1 MMKELRRD
9 HILSLL
15 KKHKKME
22 NSNLQKEL
30 FCSPSTLRREL
41 LLLEKE
47 GLIRRYRGG
56 VVLEVEKNHVI
67 STRYREN
74 VMILEKEHIAE
85 IASTFIG
92 PGMSLFIDASS
103 TAKALLPYLANLS
116 NGVIITNGLKIA
128 YELLHVCQ
136 QDTKIYMIGGE
147 AIKDAESVVGDYGN
161 SFLELFHIDLCILS
175 STGIDLTGVYEAN
188 FAQAL
193 FKKKVMNLAEQC
205 LLLVDY
211 TKFEKKHAY
220 KFSDWSSFECV
231 ITNHQPTLEY
241 LNLARKLGVELLY

>member
-1 MMKELRRD
+1 MVNELRKD
-9 HILSLL
+9 QILSLL

-22 NSNLQKEL
+22 NSDLQKEL
-30 FCSPSTLRREL
+30 FCSLSTLRREL

-67 STRYREN
+67 STRYREH
-74 VMILEKEHIAE
+74 VMIREKEYIAE

-92 PGMSLFIDASS
+92 PGMSLFIDSSS
-103 TAKALLPYLANLS
+103 TAKSLVPYLAKLPNS
-116 NGVIITNGLKIA
+116 VIITNGLQIA
-128 YELLHVCQ
+128 YELLQVCQ

-175 STGIDLTGVYEAN
+175 STGIDLTGIYEAN

-193 FKKKVMNLAEQC
+193 FKKKVMNLAKQS

-211 TKFEKKHAY
+211 TKFGKSHAY
-220 KFSDWSSFECV
+220 KFSDWSSFESV
-231 ITNHQPTLEY
+231 ITDHQPTQDYLEVAKKAS
-241 LNLARKLGVELLY
+241 LEFLY

>member
-1 MMKELRRD
+1 MKETRREQ
-9 HILSLL
+9 ILSLL
-15 KKHKKME
+15 KKHKKLE
-22 NSNLQKEL
+22 NSSLQNEL

-56 VVLEVEKNHVI
+56 VVLEVEKNHII

-103 TAKALLPYLANLS
+103 TAKSLLPYLAKLS

-128 YELLHVCQ
+128 YELLHVTQ

-147 AIKDAESVVGDYGN
+147 AIKDAESIVGDYGN

-175 STGIDLTGVYEAN
+175 STGVDLTGIYEAN

-193 FKKKVMNLAEQC
+193 FKKKVMRLAEQS

-211 TKFEKKHAY
+211 TKFGKKHAY
-220 KFSDWSSFECV
+220 KFSDWSSFESV
-231 ITNHQPTLEY
+231 ITNHQPSTEY
-241 LNLARKLGVELLY
+241 LQLAKKLGVEFLY